1 MLNLLG
7 FLSTKDIKTPDLL
20 TKKNL
25 FTFVYKTRDMQTFY
39 GKIQIKNGG
48 QPFDVQ
54 VQASSPSAATK
65 IVEAQ
70 YGKENIIWKRHM
82 ASK

>member
-1 MLNLLG
+1 
-7 FLSTKDIKTPDLL
+7 
-20 TKKNL
+20 
-25 FTFVYKTRDMQTFY
+25 MQTFY